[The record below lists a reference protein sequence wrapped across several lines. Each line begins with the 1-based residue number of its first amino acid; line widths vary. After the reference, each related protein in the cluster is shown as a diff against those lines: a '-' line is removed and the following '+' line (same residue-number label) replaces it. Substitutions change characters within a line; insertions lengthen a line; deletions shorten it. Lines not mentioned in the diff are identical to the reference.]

1 MAGLQAKVETYE
13 REIQQLNK
21 ALKRADEYIEEQRTE
36 LQNSKGVSG
45 DTNGVYDN
53 LSAAKVPH
61 ESNQTN
67 GLSASDAL
75 KKIVKESGREMN
87 SRDDT
92 PARKWGRSQS
102 ARNFIERILTE
113 ESQKSN
119 SEKVE
124 NAESIFNG
132 KRPSSAPSDQRKIV
146 DAMRFPACA
155 KLIELTKVRSDV
167 QASEGNTAMSR
178 SLYRSEREYSESN
191 ISQENIA
198 TSKHEMYVSR
208 NLDGDDITVVLP
220 SSDPPGWVNPEWQYH
235 QYEHP
240 SNSKGKG
247 FLPVK
252 PTTDKKEYAHP
263 SEEIIIVKPS
273 SSEYLPEDTAPLKK
287 MKVENEDR

>member
-1 MAGLQAKVETYE
+1 MAGLQAKVESYE
-13 REIQQLNK
+13 REIQQLKK

-36 LQNSKGVSG
+36 LHNSKEVSG
-45 DTNGVYDN
+45 ETNGTYDN
-53 LSAAKVPH
+53 LPAVKTPH
-61 ESNQTN
+61 NSNQTN

-75 KKIVKESGREMN
+75 KKIVKDSGREMS

-92 PARKWGRSQS
+92 PARKWSRSQS

-119 SEKVE
+119 TAKVE
-124 NAESIFNG
+124 NGENIFNG
-132 KRPSSAPSDQRKIV
+132 KRPSSAPSDQRKVV

-155 KLIELTKVRSDV
+155 KLIELTKVCSDG
-167 QASEGNTAMSR
+167 QTSKGNTAMTR
-178 SLYRSEREYSESN
+178 NLYRSEREYSESN
-191 ISQENIA
+191 ISQENVA

-220 SSDPPGWVNPEWQYH
+220 SSDPPGWVNSEWQYH

-240 SNSKGKG
+240 SNSEGKG

-252 PTTDKKEYAHP
+252 PTADKKEYTHP
-263 SEEIIIVKPS
+263 GEEIIIVKPS
-273 SSEYLPEDTAPLKK
+273 SSEYLPEDAAPLKK
-287 MKVENEDR
+287 MKVENENH

>member
-1 MAGLQAKVETYE
+1 MTGLQAKVESYE
-13 REIQQLNK
+13 REIQQLKK

-36 LQNSKGVSG
+36 LHNSKEVSG
-45 DTNGVYDN
+45 ETNGTYDN
-53 LSAAKVPH
+53 LPAVKAPH
-61 ESNQTN
+61 NSNQTN

-75 KKIVKESGREMN
+75 KKIVKDSGREMS

-92 PARKWGRSQS
+92 PARKWSRSQS

-119 SEKVE
+119 TAKVE
-124 NAESIFNG
+124 NGENIFNG
-132 KRPSSAPSDQRKIV
+132 KRPSSAPSDQRKVV

-155 KLIELTKVRSDV
+155 KLMELTKVRSDV
-167 QASEGNTAMSR
+167 QTSKGNTAMTR
-178 SLYRSEREYSESN
+178 NLYRSEREYSESN
-191 ISQENIA
+191 ISQENVA

-240 SNSKGKG
+240 SNSEGKG

-252 PTTDKKEYAHP
+252 PTADKKEYTHP
-263 SEEIIIVKPS
+263 GEEIIIVKPS
-273 SSEYLPEDTAPLKK
+273 SSEYLPEDAAPLKK
-287 MKVENEDR
+287 MKVENENH

>member
-1 MAGLQAKVETYE
+1 MAGLQAKVESYE
-13 REIQQLNK
+13 REIQQLKK

-36 LQNSKGVSG
+36 LHNSKEVSG
-45 DTNGVYDN
+45 EINGTYDN
-53 LSAAKVPH
+53 LPAVKAPH
-61 ESNQTN
+61 NSNQTN

-75 KKIVKESGREMN
+75 KKIVKDSGREMS

-92 PARKWGRSQS
+92 PARKWSRSQS

-119 SEKVE
+119 TAKVE
-124 NAESIFNG
+124 NGENIFNG
-132 KRPSSAPSDQRKIV
+132 KRPSSAPSDQRKVV

-167 QASEGNTAMSR
+167 QTSKGNTAMTR
-178 SLYRSEREYSESN
+178 NLYRSEREYSESN
-191 ISQENIA
+191 ISQENVA

-240 SNSKGKG
+240 SNSEGKG

-252 PTTDKKEYAHP
+252 PTADKKEYTHP
-263 SEEIIIVKPS
+263 GEEIIIVKPS
-273 SSEYLPEDTAPLKK
+273 SSEYLPEDAAPLKK
-287 MKVENEDR
+287 MKVENEDH